1 MGNFILMGYSCTLL
15 SNLVRIDYEKTIESY
30 DDVDKSGLKFLL
42 VIADGMEEW
51 ISAHP
56 KLRRMEGKFLRH
68 TYEEY
73 GAAWYEER

>member
-30 DDVDKSGLKFLL
+30 DDVNKSGLKFLL

-56 KLRRMEGKFLRH
+56 KLRRMEGRFLRH